1 MISKSKESKLLFT
14 FENIDAYFE
23 MAYLILEQEQ
33 YAYMMEYA
41 RTEYRGIERYVVDTK
56 KYITLEQALPKLNEQ
71 NIIDLLYTMVYMV
84 QQVEENGLLKRECL
98 WYHYEHL
105 YYDIQELRPKFIIF
119 PVCGEIQYRS
129 TGNWKARFEKS
140 VKQIA
145 QRLQEKQRNVVLN
158 IMISF
163 IDEKIDCENAMEQL
177 NALGSGKTEALF
189 EKAVQPKDTKLILLY
204 IGKEGKV
211 QFEIGDED
219 FLIGKN
225 AKAVDGVLK
234 VSKVVSRIHCKIMKK
249 NRKFFVQDM
258 KSVNHTFVNGE
269 YIPAYELM
277 ELYDGDIL
285 TLADV
290 DLRVRIVEEEKSSD

>member
-1 MISKSKESKLLFT
+1 MISKAKESKLLFT
-14 FENIDAYFE
+14 FENTDAYFE

-33 YAYMMEYA
+33 YVYMMEYA
-41 RTEYRGIERYVVDTK
+41 RNEYRGIERYVVDTQ
-56 KYITLEQALPKLNEQ
+56 KYMPLEQALMNLSEQ
-71 NIIDLLYTMVYMV
+71 DIIDLLYTMVYMV
-84 QQVEENGLLKRECL
+84 QQVEENGLLRRECL

-105 YYDIQELRPKFIIF
+105 YYDVQENRPKFIIF
-119 PVCGEIQYRS
+119 PVCGEIQYGS

-140 VKQIA
+140 VKRMVQNFP
-145 QRLQEKQRNVVLN
+145 EKQKNAVQQ

-163 IDEKIDCENAMEQL
+163 IDELLSCEKAMEQL
-177 NALGSGKTEALF
+177 NALGSGKSEALV
-189 EKAVQPKDTKLILLY
+189 EKPVLPMDTKLILLY

-211 QFEIGDED
+211 QFEIDGEE

-225 AKAVDGVLK
+225 QKAVDGVLQ

-258 KSVNHTFVNGE
+258 NSVNHTFVNGE

-277 ELYDGDIL
+277 ELYDGDVL

-290 DLRVRIVEEEKSSD
+290 DLRVRVVENDKNS